1 MQKIVLI
8 GAGSAMF
15 TAGIAGDLIRSGEE
29 WELVLVDIDPDALR
43 VSEGLVNKMRQS
55 SPSPLRVRATLDRR
69 EALPGADAV
78 ITTIGV
84 GGRRAWEQDV
94 FIARRHGIFMPV
106 GDTAGPCG
114 TARALRMVPAMLAIA
129 RDVMELCPQ
138 AAFFNYSNPMAVIC
152 RALRQEGIPVTGLCI
167 GTLHTSQRLARVLGV
182 PPAEVDFAA
191 AGINHLTWFYRV
203 RARGKDQMP
212 TLAEYARGVTG
223 RADAALRAHRS
234 SGQPMPHNGSP
245 FDSSLEHPFAWQCLL
260 WFGAFPSP
268 EDRHVTEFFPQ
279 FFRTGAYYGK
289 TLGVDEFSFEGT
301 IEVGDSTFAA
311 MREEA
316 LSAGPLGAMFA
327 ESIGGEQEQAV
338 DIIRAMR
345 DNRSLHVF
353 ANLPNRGQAP
363 NLPWDAIVEAPAL
376 VSAGGVRPVM
386 QPALPAG
393 AAGVLASRMAWV
405 DLCVEAARSQRREAL
420 IQALILDGAVSSPD
434 QAAALADDIRAA
446 QLPWNA

>member
-1 MQKIVLI
+1 
-8 GAGSAMF
+8 
-15 TAGIAGDLIRSGEE
+15 
-29 WELVLVDIDPDALR
+29 
-43 VSEGLVNKMRQS
+43 
-55 SPSPLRVRATLDRR
+55 
-69 EALPGADAV
+69 
-78 ITTIGV
+78 
-84 GGRRAWEQDV
+84 
-94 FIARRHGIFMPV
+94 
-106 GDTAGPCG
+106 
-114 TARALRMVPAMLAIA
+114 
-129 RDVMELCPQ
+129 
-138 AAFFNYSNPMAVIC
+138 
-152 RALRQEGIPVTGLCI
+152 
-167 GTLHTSQRLARVLGV
+167 
-182 PPAEVDFAA
+182 
-191 AGINHLTWFYRV
+191 
-203 RARGKDQMP
+203 
-212 TLAEYARGVTG
+212 
-223 RADAALRAHRS
+223 
-234 SGQPMPHNGSP
+234 
-245 FDSSLEHPFAWQCLL
+245 
-260 WFGAFPSP
+260 
-268 EDRHVTEFFPQ
+268 
-279 FFRTGAYYGK
+279 
-289 TLGVDEFSFEGT
+289 
-301 IEVGDSTFAA
+301 

-434 QAAALADDIRAA
+434 QAAALADDIRDA